1 MKTKSRKKILITSAL
16 PYANGPI
23 HFGHIAGAYL
33 PGDCYARFERLMH
46 NDVVYICGSDEYGV
60 AISLSAEMAKRTPK
74 EHVDMFHKINKEFFK
89 KLDFSF
95 DHFSR
100 TTSKFHQPVVQKFF
114 KDLYENG
121 YIEKRTE
128 KHLFSEEEQKFL
140 ADRYVVGIC
149 PKCGFEEARGDECQ
163 KCGASYEA
171 TDLISPRSK
180 LTQSPLKLKPSTHWY
195 LRFDLFKEKLLNWI
209 KDKKWK
215 PNVEHF
221 TMQYIKDLK
230 ARAITRDAKWGI
242 PVPLDE
248 AKDKVLY
255 VWFDAP
261 IGYISA
267 TMEWAS
273 LMQKPDKWKDYWFDQ
288 ETKLVHFVGKDNIP
302 FHTIFFPAMIMGQN
316 DPYVL
321 PDQVPANEFF
331 LLEGRQFS
339 KSDGWYIELDDFF
352 TKYSTDQIRYYL
364 ASNAP
369 ENQDSDFSW
378 KEFGL
383 RCNAELL
390 GKFGNFVHRVVTF
403 AKSRCNNHVP
413 AYNLQAEDMAFLE
426 NIADCITKAEDAYSN
441 FQLRKASQIIM
452 ELAHLGNTYFD
463 NKKPWVLAKEEA
475 TKEEMNT
482 AIYCCLECIKSLA
495 LIAYPIIPTSSK
507 KIWETLGYETDIE
520 KEGWLKIKKEKILPS
535 QSLRESKPLFQK
547 IENEMIEEE
556 INKLKK

>member
-1 MKTKSRKKILITSAL
+1 MKNRKKILITSAL

-33 PGDCYARFERLMH
+33 PADCYARFERLMK
-46 NDVVYICGSDEYGV
+46 NDVIYICGSDEYGV
-60 AISLSAEMAKRTPK
+60 AISLSAEMAKRSPK
-74 EHVDMFHKINKEFFK
+74 EHVDIFHKINSEFFER
-89 KLDFSF
+89 LDFSF

-140 ADRYVVGIC
+140 ADRYVIGTC

-180 LTQSPLKLKPSTHWY
+180 LTQSSLKLKPSTHWY
-195 LRFDLFKEKLLNWI
+195 LRFDLFKEKLLDWI

-215 PNVEHF
+215 PNVEQF

-273 LMQKPDKWKDYWFDQ
+273 LIQKPDKWKDYWFDQ

-339 KSDGWYIELDDFF
+339 KSDGWYIDLDDFF

-403 AKSRCNNHVP
+403 AKSRCNNQVP
-413 AYNLQAEDMAFLE
+413 AYNLQADDKVFLE
-426 NIADCITKAEDAYSN
+426 KIIDYINKAEEAYSN
-441 FQLRKASQIIM
+441 FHLRKASQIVM

-463 NKKPWVLAKEEA
+463 NKKPWVLAKDEEK
-475 TKEEMNT
+475 KEAMNT
-482 AIYCCLECIKSLA
+482 TIYCCLECIKSLA
-495 LIAYPIIPTSSK
+495 LIAYPIIPSSSK
-507 KIWETLGYETDIE
+507 KIWEILGYTSNIE
-520 KEGWLKIKKEKILPS
+520 EKGWSIIKNEKIPS
-535 QSLRESKPLFQK
+535 LQTLRESKPLFQK
-547 IENEMIEEE
+547 IENERIEEE